1 MLTRAP
7 GGLPPI
13 VQSAER
19 LLVYIEQALRGF
31 GESLPWL
38 SRCAQPSVAQIRSRR
53 ICPRYH
59 KYTLGVD
66 LRR

>member
-19 LLVYIEQALRGF
+19 LLVCIEQA
-31 GESLPWL
+31 
-38 SRCAQPSVAQIRSRR
+38 
-53 ICPRYH
+53 
-59 KYTLGVD
+59 TLGLD
-66 LRR
+66 